1 MWQWVGGVVSVVV
14 GGWGSRCGSGCGI
27 GWGSGWVG

>member
-14 GGWGSRCGSGCGI
+14 GGWGSGCGSGCGI